1 MNDDKFSNIIVIK
14 RSGKRVPFN
23 GMKIAIAIKKGF
35 DSVEGK
41 YNEDDANSVY
51 NRVIN
56 RILDENLEKLKIEQ
70 IQDFIEDELKNS
82 GYEDVYKSFA
92 AYREKRNQSRELF
105 FEEKRKH
112 KFLKAL
118 EKLGLDSKDS
128 GDVNSNGKNAYENM
142 IEYGKAVSEEFSSA
156 YLIKKKFSEAHENG
170 EIYIKKIEYYS
181 TGTTESMQ
189 IDLEKL
195 FKDGFS
201 TKNCSMRE
209 PQSISS
215 YGTLAI
221 VAISSNQKDQNSEQS
236 IPAFDYYM
244 ANGVLKTFIKEFRQ
258 TVHDFLEYTDFDKFI
273 ALNGIDREINKIS
286 TIGFNVE
293 EFYKFTRGSEELKRM
308 FRIAYDKA
316 MKKTNSMVYQAMEGF
331 LHDLNSLCNDT
342 ITTINIGTD
351 TSKEGRMVIKNLL
364 RTTEEGIG
372 ENKEAISPKIV
383 FKVKNGVN
391 FKKGDP
397 NYDLLEKACEIAVE
411 TNNMC
416 FSFLD
421 TSYNAPFYKEG
432 DFNTEV
438 AYFSDGTRIIDNF
451 VDEDKQV
458 SNGRGVVSSVI
469 INLPRIALKYLQN
482 YGDNEEC
489 KQGLKFDNF
498 YKELEEKMEF
508 AKDELLERME
518 MQGNKSGSNFPFL
531 MGQNVWIDSEKIKSD
546 DKIKKVIKQG
556 LLEIG
561 FTGLNEA
568 LNLLLMEGKNKE
580 KYNEKIG
587 ENDYGNEK
595 NNGKYNKLG
604 KNDKAKLKEG
614 IKLENAKEQIGIEI
628 VSRMRKMADEFSK
641 KYNLNFVLSA
651 NYDDEIN
658 RAFLEFDRTIYGKIE
673 GVTDKSKYSSGF
685 SVDIIDKTKN
695 SVEQEISI
703 QAPFFELT
711 NGGHKFNLFTKKV
724 DKDNEKA
731 LSSETQKLQ
740 DNLKE
745 IYKSDIGFVDIVH
758 NVIG

>member
-489 KQGLKFDNF
+489 KQGIKFDNF

-568 LNLLLMEGKNKE
+568 LNLLLK
-580 KYNEKIG
+580 
-587 ENDYGNEK
+587 
-595 NNGKYNKLG
+595 
-604 KNDKAKLKEG
+604 
-614 IKLENAKEQIGIEI
+614 ENAKEQIGIEI

-673 GVTDKSKYSSGF
+673 GVTDKSKYSAGF
-685 SVDIIDKTKN
+685 SVDIIDKNKN

>member
-70 IQDFIEDELKNS
+70 IQDFIEDELKRS
-82 GYEDVYKSFA
+82 GYDDVYKSFS

-118 EKLGLDSKDS
+118 EKLGLDSKNS
-128 GDVNSNGKNAYENM
+128 GEVNFNGKNAYENM
-142 IEYGKAVSEEFSSA
+142 IEYGKAVSEEFASA

-170 EIYIKKIEYYS
+170 EIYIKKIESYS

-293 EFYKFTRGSEELKRM
+293 DFYKFTRGSEELKRM

-391 FKKGDP
+391 FKKEDP
-397 NYDLLEKACEIAVE
+397 NYDLFEKACEIAVE
-411 TNNMC
+411 TNNIC

-421 TSYNAPFYKEG
+421 TSYNSPFYKEG

-438 AYFSDGTRIIDNF
+438 AYFSDGTRVIDNF

-458 SNGRGVVSSVI
+458 SNGRGVVSSVV
-469 INLPRIALKYLQN
+469 INLPRIALKHLQN
-482 YGDNEEC
+482 YGDSGGEQQDQ
-489 KQGLKFDNF
+489 KLDAF
-498 YKELEEKMEF
+498 YKDLEDKMEF

-518 MQGNKSGSNFPFL
+518 MQGNKNGSNFPFL
-531 MGQNVWIDSEKIKSD
+531 MGQDVWIDSEKIKPD
-546 DKIKKVIKQG
+546 DKVKKVIKQG

-568 LNLLLMEGKNKE
+568 LNLLLSENVNNVKDSKKADDNKD
-580 KYNEKIG
+580 
-587 ENDYGNEK
+587 NDND
-595 NNGKYNKLG
+595 KYNKLG
-604 KNDKAKLKEG
+604 ENNNLKLKKG
-614 IKLENAKEQIGIEI
+614 IKLENEREQIGVEI
-628 VSRMRKMADEFSK
+628 VSKMRKMADEFSK
-641 KYNLNFVLSA
+641 KYNLNFVLCA

-685 SVDIIDKTKN
+685 SVDIIDKNKN

-724 DKDNEKA
+724 SSNNEKTI
-731 LSSETQKLQ
+731 SSESQKLQ
-740 DNLKE
+740 NNLKE

-758 NVIG
+758 NVIS